1 MAERVD
7 VVILGAGVVGL
18 SAARHLAMRGA
29 KVTVLD
35 PDVAGGQGSRAAAG
49 VTIPSVRLLGD
60 PDMRAFTLAA
70 KPVLA
75 EELKAVGA
83 AGLRRGE
90 GILRPMPDEAA
101 RHALET
107 AAADHPE
114 WLGRWAPLAE
124 VVALEPALRGATFHG
139 AFLSEDADL
148 IDTHAYVGGLLA
160 DAAQRGA
167 QVRLGVGAR
176 QITETAQGVEI
187 LTSSERLVCDRLVV
201 AAGAWSGQLA
211 GLPQVP
217 IKPQR
222 GQMMTV
228 FHPTV
233 RLSRIVSGPSYL
245 APWRSGEI
253 VVGATEEDVGFLCHP
268 TPAGLLH
275 LTAALARLAPTLR
288 DARFVTAWAGLRST
302 APNGR
307 PLIGAY
313 PGTERVLLA
322 SGHGGQGILTGGFTG
337 REVAALLDEGRSEA
351 VAAFEPA
358 RVLNAPVAAN
368 G

>member
-1 MAERVD
+1 MSERMD

-18 SAARHLAMRGA
+18 SAARHLAMKGA

-35 PDVAGGQGSRAAAG
+35 PDVSGGQGSRAAAG
-49 VTIPSVRLLGD
+49 VTIPSVRLLDD
-60 PDMRAFTLAA
+60 PPMRAFTQAA
-70 KPVLA
+70 KPVLT
-75 EELKAVGA
+75 EELAAVGA

-101 RHALET
+101 RRALEAK
-107 AAADHPE
+107 AAEHPS

-124 VVALEPALRGATFHG
+124 VVELEPALRGATFAG
-139 AFLSEDADL
+139 AFLSDEADL

-167 QVRLGVGAR
+167 RIRLGVGAR
-176 QITETAQGVEI
+176 QLSETASGVEV
-187 LTSSERLVCDRLVV
+187 LTSEGALTCDRLVV
-201 AAGAWSGQLA
+201 AAGAWSGQLP
-211 GLPQVP
+211 GLPPVP
-217 IKPQR
+217 VKPQR
-222 GQMMTV
+222 GQMLTV

-233 RLSRIVSGPSYL
+233 RLKRIVSGPSYL
-245 APWRSGEI
+245 APWRAGEV

-268 TPAGLLH
+268 TPAGMLH
-275 LTAALARLAPTLR
+275 LSAALARLAPSLR

-313 PGTERVLLA
+313 PGTRRVTLA
-322 SGHGGQGILTGGFTG
+322 SGHGGQGILTGGLTG
-337 REVAALLDEGRSEA
+337 REVAALLDQGRSDV
-351 VAAFEPA
+351 VAAFDPA
-358 RVLNAPVAAN
+358 RVLASPLAAN